1 MPNQM
6 VLKTISWK
14 SVAAVL
20 LMSLAVAPEAR
31 SEGAA
36 LSGLWSGGGIV
47 VYPSGSRE
55 RARCRAHYSA
65 LSESHVAVNAHCATA
80 SGMVSQ
86 SARLRKTGANSYAG
100 TFFNSQYSF
109 SGSISVVVHGNSQS
123 VILKSSSGSASLT
136 LAR

>member
-65 LSESHVAVNAHCATA
+65 LSRIPCCCQRS
-80 SGMVSQ
+80 
-86 SARLRKTGANSYAG
+86 LRDR
-100 TFFNSQYSF
+100 
-109 SGSISVVVHGNSQS
+109 IGNGIAECTPSKNRREQLCRDLLQQP
-123 VILKSSSGSASLT
+123 V
-136 LAR
+136 